1 MSSGMVILSAG
12 ADGGDGS
19 NGADETNGVS
29 VDLPVEPTAVVGIE
43 GLLAVRR
50 ARRRA
55 RLRARRSM
63 VGRRNSNATISSA
76 GSCGSVPSS

>member
-1 MSSGMVILSAG
+1 MLSGRVILSAG

-29 VDLPVEPTAVVGIE
+29 VEPTAVVGIE

-63 VGRRNSNATISSA
+63 VGRKNSNATISSA